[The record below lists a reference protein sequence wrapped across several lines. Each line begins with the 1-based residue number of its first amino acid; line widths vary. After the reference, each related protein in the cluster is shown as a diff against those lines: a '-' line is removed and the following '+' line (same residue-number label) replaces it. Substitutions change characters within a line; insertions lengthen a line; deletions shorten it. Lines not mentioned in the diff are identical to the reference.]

1 MKKSTNIFTNIS
13 MDKSSNI
20 SNEKSSNISFEKS
33 SNKSKNMS
41 MDKST
46 IPNLDYIISQF
57 EDARDTNIF
66 NEKNNNVPAPA
77 SPNDVN
83 LDPSLVTKNVIDL
96 EEALEDGRR
105 MMILFIDNRFEEA
118 VSTCFEKGTSNM
130 IYAAGMGAIKSLEG
144 LLTVDTD
151 HIEEAI
157 KYMKFANEYASNLR
171 KKHGY
176 TSFLFKNDYNSYT
189 DEEAHAELIYA
200 ETLIAMGLLSI
211 IGDQSIY
218 GLINAAF
225 KIRASHQTYKECLSI
240 LHHKDNWSSDNLRI
254 HFESGTRLGIGA
266 FDLFISM
273 FPNKLAKLLEYVGF
287 SSDREVAL
295 DELNKA
301 VCLVDGIMYDIT
313 SILLSCYYGFVEYFY
328 GCGEG
333 DISFF

>member
-1 MKKSTNIFTNIS
+1 MTLDTNNLSLSTNAIS
-13 MDKSSNI
+13 TRTPTKLSPSPSDTSSDNDNCDNYSTASSSNDVY
-20 SNEKSSNISFEKS
+20 NCDSSSYHS
-33 SNKSKNMS
+33 SSSIN
-41 MDKST
+41 
-46 IPNLDYIISQF
+46 NLDEQSNQSQQLKF
-57 EDARDTNIF
+57 QDAEQNVF
-66 NEKNNNVPAPA
+66 NEKNNNIPSPA
-77 SPNDVN
+77 SPQDVN
-83 LDPSLVTKNVIDL
+83 LNPDLITKNIISL

-144 LLTVDTD
+144 LLTVNPD

-157 KYMKFANEYASNLR
+157 KYMKFANEFSSNLR
-171 KKHGY
+171 KKHSY
-176 TSFLFKNDYNSYT
+176 SSYLSLFKPDYNSYT

-225 KIRASHQTYKECLSI
+225 KIRASHQTYKECLNI
-240 LHHKDNWSSDNLRI
+240 LNHKNNWTTDNLRI

-266 FDLFISM
+266 FDLFVSM

-295 DELNKA
+295 QELNKA
-301 VCLVDGIMYDIT
+301 VNI
-313 SILLSCYYGFVEYFY
+313 
-328 GCGEG
+328 
-333 DISFF
+333 